1 MKPQASR
8 GWITAASLALLALPA
23 WGPAW
28 GEAQPLGREVRVN
41 GRTDF
46 KQQNPVAAV
55 APSGRSLVVW
65 ENDQRGLRGQF
76 FTAAGIPSGAE
87 LTLAESDAL
96 TAPEQRIAARRDPS
110 VAFLPGGGFALAW
123 TEEVADVRSF
133 AYVETRN
140 IVDQDIYLQRF
151 DAAGLPASLRVRL
164 NSTTAGFQRQPRIIS
179 RGGNLLVTWESAD
192 GGIYVR
198 SLSSNGGPVGP
209 EIRINSAAGS
219 QPVGATGATS
229 SLIAWEAADGSEVG
243 VFARILG
250 ESGQPVGPVFRVST
264 DTAGRQRRPTVAA
277 GTDGN
282 FLVAWQGDLAITTQ
296 SRVFAQ
302 AVGAN
307 GNLMGPQLTL
317 VRGVGYDVAHIAPA
331 LAAAPNGHFLLSWLG
346 WPKENS
352 NDFGMA
358 AAEIDSL
365 GNTIGTPARVSE
377 IRVQR
382 NFRRTSIATN
392 GAGRYLLAWETVAAN
407 RQSITARRIGAN

>member
-1 MKPQASR
+1 MRPQTSR
-8 GWITAASLALLALPA
+8 GWIAAASLALLALPA

-28 GEAQPLGREVRVN
+28 GEVQPLGREVRVN
-41 GRTDF
+41 RRTDF

-55 APSGRSLVVW
+55 APGGRSLVVW

-76 FTAAGIPSGAE
+76 FAADGSLSGAE

-96 TAPEQRIAARRDPS
+96 TAHEQRITARRDPS
-110 VAFLPGGGFALAW
+110 VAFLSGGGFALAW

-133 AYVETRN
+133 AYIETRN
-140 IVDQDIYLQRF
+140 IIDQDVYLQRF

-179 RGGNLLVTWESAD
+179 RGSNLLITWESAD

-198 SLSSNGGPVGP
+198 SLSASGGSVGP
-209 EIRINSAAGS
+209 EIRLNNAAGS
-219 QPVGATGATS
+219 GPVGAAGATS

-243 VFARILG
+243 VFARLLG
-250 ESGQPVGPVFRVST
+250 ESGQPVGPVFRINT

-307 GNLMGPQLTL
+307 GNLVGPQLTL

-352 NDFGMA
+352 NDFGMT

-377 IRVQR
+377 LRVQR

-392 GAGRYLLAWETVAAN
+392 GTGRYLLAWEIVAAN
-407 RQSITARRIGAN
+407 RQSIDARRIGAN

>member
-1 MKPQASR
+1 MRPQTSR
-8 GWITAASLALLALPA
+8 AWIAAASLALALPA
-23 WGPAW
+23 WGAM
-28 GEAQPLGREVRVN
+28 QPLGREVRVN
-41 GRTDF
+41 RRTDF
-46 KQQNPVAAV
+46 KQQNPAAAV
-55 APSGRSLVVW
+55 APGGRSLVVW

-76 FTAAGIPSGAE
+76 FAADGSLSGAE

-96 TAPEQRIAARRDPS
+96 TAHEQRITARRDPS

-133 AYVETRN
+133 AYIETRN
-140 IVDQDIYLQRF
+140 IVDQDVYLQRF

-179 RGGNLLVTWESAD
+179 RGEGTLLVTWESAD

-198 SLSSNGGPVGP
+198 SLSTNGGPVGP
-209 EIRINSAAGS
+209 EIRINNAAGS
-219 QPVGATGATS
+219 QPAGAAGATS

-243 VFARILG
+243 VFARLLG
-250 ESGQPVGPVFRVST
+250 DSGQPVGPVFRVNT

-302 AVGAN
+302 AVGTN
-307 GNLMGPQLTL
+307 GNLLGPQLTL

-331 LAAAPNGHFLLSWLG
+331 LATAPNGHFLLSWLG

-377 IRVQR
+377 LRVQR
-382 NFRRTSIATN
+382 SFRRTSIATN
-392 GAGRYLLAWETVAAN
+392 GSGRYLLAWETVAAN
-407 RQSITARRIGAN
+407 HQSITARRIGAN